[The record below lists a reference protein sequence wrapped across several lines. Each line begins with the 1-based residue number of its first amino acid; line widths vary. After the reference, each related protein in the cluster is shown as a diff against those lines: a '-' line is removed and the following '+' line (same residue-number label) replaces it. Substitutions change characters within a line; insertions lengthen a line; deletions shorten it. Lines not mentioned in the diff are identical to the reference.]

1 VGAGARVG
9 HFEVAEPSLEQI
21 FIDHVGH
28 ALDADEAPQADS
40 PAAGPEA
47 AAAPSTAEDAA

>member
-1 VGAGARVG
+1 VG

-28 ALDADEAPQADS
+28 ALDADEVPTATVAAAPD
-40 PAAGPEA
+40 A